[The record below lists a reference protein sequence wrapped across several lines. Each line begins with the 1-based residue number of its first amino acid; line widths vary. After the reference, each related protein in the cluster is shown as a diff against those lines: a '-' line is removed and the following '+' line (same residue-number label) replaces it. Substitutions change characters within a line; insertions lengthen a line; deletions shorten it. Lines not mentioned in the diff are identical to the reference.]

1 MSPKIGPKKV
11 KNTIIVH
18 VNDQVVIKYRA
29 STWQVRN
36 AGARFQVSGSRVQVS
51 GSKGRCQV
59 PGVQV
64 PGSSIHKNK
73 FLIDFYTSSGRFRGF
88 LGISLPVKQ
97 VILERL

>member
-36 AGARFQVSGSRVQVS
+36 AGARFQVSGS
-51 GSKGRCQV
+51 KGRCQV
-59 PGVQV
+59 QKAGARFQVSGFRVPGVRSAGSRC
-64 PGSSIHKNK
+64 PGA
-73 FLIDFYTSSGRFRGF
+73 RFQH
-88 LGISLPVKQ
+88 PQK
-97 VILERL
+97 

>member
-59 PGVQV
+59 PGVRFQGARCQVCRFQVSRCQV
-64 PGSSIHKNK
+64 PASTKIN
-73 FLIDFYTSSGRFRGF
+73 F
-88 LGISLPVKQ
+88 
-97 VILERL
+97 